1 MYFLYL
7 LKIDDIKSIDSHNM
21 YEVYDRWPQIS
32 RENFSANFSK
42 IDIKNIDHIVFAGMG
57 GSGTI
62 GDVFASILS
71 KTDIHV
77 SVVKGYLLPKTVDS
91 NTLVVTTSI
100 SGNTLETIT
109 ILKNVEKLNAKF
121 VALFSG
127 GVMEKFCVDK
137 KIEYYKI
144 KEVHSPRASFVGF
157 LYSALNILEQI
168 IPVKKADINKSIE
181 SLFNMQKLI
190 SSKNLNKT
198 NEALQIAQWIKEI
211 PIVYYPWG
219 LQSAAIR
226 FKNSMQEN
234 AKMHVMTE
242 DVIEACHN
250 GIVAWDKLKNVQPIL
265 IQGKDDYTKTKER
278 WKIVKELFHEKDIQ
292 YKEIFSQEGSIL
304 NKLVCLIYLLDYA
317 SIYNAI
323 ISKTDPTPIESI
335 DFIKKRL

>member
-1 MYFLYL
+1 M
-7 LKIDDIKSIDSHNM
+7 S
-21 YEVYDRWPQIS
+21 EVYDRWPQIA

-42 IDIKNIDHIVFAGMG
+42 VDIKNIDHVVFAGMG

-62 GDVFASILS
+62 GDLFASILS

-77 SVVKGYLLPKTVDS
+77 SVIKGYLLPKTVDS

-100 SGNTLETIT
+100 SGNTSETIS
-109 ILKNVEKLNAKF
+109 ILKNVEKVDAKF
-121 VALFSG
+121 VALSSG
-127 GVMEKFCVDK
+127 GIMEKFCMDK
-137 KIEYYKI
+137 KIKYYKI
-144 KEVHSPRASFVGF
+144 KEEHSPRASFVGF

-168 IPVKKADINKSIE
+168 VPVKKTDISKSIE
-181 SLFNMQKLI
+181 SLFDIQKLI

-198 NEALQIAQWIKEI
+198 NEALQIAEWIKEI
-211 PIVYYPWG
+211 PMVYYPWG

-250 GIVAWDKLKNVQPIL
+250 GIVAWDKPKNILPIL
-265 IQGKDDYTKTKER
+265 IQGKDDYVKTKER
-278 WKIVKELFHEKDIQ
+278 WKIVKEFFSEKGIP
-292 YKEIFSQEGSIL
+292 YKEIFTQEGSIL
-304 NKLVCLIYLLDYA
+304 NKLVCLIYVLDYA
-317 SIYNAI
+317 SIYTAI
-323 ISKTDPTPIESI
+323 ISKIDPSPVNSI

>member
-1 MYFLYL
+1 MSGF
-7 LKIDDIKSIDSHNM
+7 
-21 YEVYDRWPQIS
+21 YDRWPQIA

-42 IDIKNIDHIVFAGMG
+42 VDIKDIDHVVFAGMG

-62 GDVFASILS
+62 GDLFASILS

-77 SVVKGYLLPKTVDS
+77 SVIKGYLLPKTVDS

-100 SGNTLETIT
+100 SGNTSETIS
-109 ILKNVEKLNAKF
+109 ILKNVEKVDAKF
-121 VALFSG
+121 VALSSG
-127 GVMEKFCVDK
+127 GIMEKFCMDK
-137 KIEYYKI
+137 KIKYYKI
-144 KEVHSPRASFVGF
+144 KEEHSPRASFVGF

-168 IPVKKADINKSIE
+168 VPVKKTDISKSIE
-181 SLFNMQKLI
+181 SLFDIQKLI

-198 NEALQIAQWIKEI
+198 NEALQIAEWIKEI
-211 PIVYYPWG
+211 PMVYYPWG

-250 GIVAWDKLKNVQPIL
+250 GIVAWDKPKNILPIL
-265 IQGKDDYTKTKER
+265 IQGKDDYVKTKER
-278 WKIVKELFHEKDIQ
+278 WKIVKEFFREKGIP
-292 YKEIFSQEGSIL
+292 YKEIFTQEGSIL
-304 NKLVCLIYLLDYA
+304 NKLVCLIYVLDYA
-317 SIYNAI
+317 SIYTAI
-323 ISKTDPTPIESI
+323 ISKIDPSPINSI

>member
-1 MYFLYL
+1 M
-7 LKIDDIKSIDSHNM
+7 S
-21 YEVYDRWPQIS
+21 EVYDRWPQIA

-42 IDIKNIDHIVFAGMG
+42 VDIKNIDHVVFAGMG

-62 GDVFASILS
+62 GDLFASILS

-77 SVVKGYLLPKTVDS
+77 SVIKGYLLPKTVDS

-100 SGNTLETIT
+100 SGNTSETIS
-109 ILKNVEKLNAKF
+109 ILKNVEKVDAKF
-121 VALFSG
+121 VALSSG
-127 GVMEKFCVDK
+127 GIMEKFCMDK
-137 KIEYYKI
+137 KIKYYKI
-144 KEVHSPRASFVGF
+144 KEEHSPRASFVGF

-168 IPVKKADINKSIE
+168 VPVKKTDISKSIE
-181 SLFNMQKLI
+181 SLFDIQKLI

-198 NEALQIAQWIKEI
+198 NEALQIAEWIKEI
-211 PIVYYPWG
+211 PMVYYPWG

-234 AKMHVMTE
+234 AKMHVLTE

-250 GIVAWDKLKNVQPIL
+250 GIVAWDKPKNILPIL
-265 IQGKDDYTKTKER
+265 IQGKDDYVKTKER
-278 WKIVKELFHEKDIQ
+278 WKIVKEFFREKGIP

-304 NKLVCLIYLLDYA
+304 NKLVCLIYVLDYA
-317 SIYNAI
+317 SIYTAI
-323 ISKTDPTPIESI
+323 ISKIDPSPVNSI

>member
-1 MYFLYL
+1 MC
-7 LKIDDIKSIDSHNM
+7 
-21 YEVYDRWPQIS
+21 EVYDRWPQIA
-32 RENFSANFSK
+32 RENFSKNFSK
-42 IDIKNIDHIVFAGMG
+42 VDIKNIDHIVFAGMG

-62 GDVFASILS
+62 GDLFASILS

-77 SVVKGYLLPKTVDS
+77 SVVKGYLLPKTVDD
-91 NTLVVTTSI
+91 NTLVVATSI
-100 SGNTLETIT
+100 SGNTLETNS
-109 ILKNVEKLNAKF
+109 ILKNVEKTNAEF
-121 VALFSG
+121 VALSSG
-127 GVMEKFCVDK
+127 GIMEKFCMDK
-137 KIEYYKI
+137 KIKYYKI
-144 KEVHSPRASFVGF
+144 KEEHSPRASFVGF
-157 LYSALNILEQI
+157 LYSALNILEQF
-168 IPVKKADINKSIE
+168 IPVKKTDVDKSIQ
-181 SLFNMQKLI
+181 SLFNVQEII

-198 NEALQIAQWIKEI
+198 NEALQIAEWIKDI
-211 PIVYYPWG
+211 PMVYYPSASG

-250 GIVAWDKLKNVQPIL
+250 GIVAWDKPKNILPIL
-265 IQGKDDYTKTKER
+265 IQGKDDYVKTKER
-278 WKIVKELFHEKDIQ
+278 WKIVKELFHEKGIP

-323 ISKTDPTPIESI
+323 ISKIDPSPINSI

>member
-1 MYFLYL
+1 L
-7 LKIDDIKSIDSHNM
+7 LNIDDVKSIDSHNM
-21 YEVYDRWPQIS
+21 SGFYDRWPQIA

-42 IDIKNIDHIVFAGMG
+42 VDIKNIDHVVFAGMG

-62 GDVFASILS
+62 GDLFASILS

-77 SVVKGYLLPKTVDS
+77 SVIKGYLLPKTVDS

-100 SGNTLETIT
+100 SGNTSETIS
-109 ILKNVEKLNAKF
+109 ILKNVEKVDAKF
-121 VALFSG
+121 VALSSG
-127 GVMEKFCVDK
+127 GIMEKFCMDK
-137 KIEYYKI
+137 KIKYYKI
-144 KEVHSPRASFVGF
+144 KEEHSPRASFVGF

-168 IPVKKADINKSIE
+168 VPVKKTDISKSIE
-181 SLFNMQKLI
+181 SLFDIQKLI

-198 NEALQIAQWIKEI
+198 NEALQIAEWIKEI
-211 PIVYYPWG
+211 PMVYYPWG

-250 GIVAWDKLKNVQPIL
+250 GIVAWDKPKNILPIL
-265 IQGKDDYTKTKER
+265 IQGKDDYVKTKER
-278 WKIVKELFHEKDIQ
+278 WKIVKEFFREKGIP
-292 YKEIFSQEGSIL
+292 YKEIFTQEGSIL
-304 NKLVCLIYLLDYA
+304 NKLVCLIYVLDYA
-317 SIYNAI
+317 SIYTAI
-323 ISKTDPTPIESI
+323 ISKIDPSPVNSI

>member
-1 MYFLYL
+1 M
-7 LKIDDIKSIDSHNM
+7 S
-21 YEVYDRWPQIS
+21 EVYDSWPQIA
-32 RENFSANFSK
+32 RKNFSVNFSK
-42 IDIKNIDHIVFAGMG
+42 VDIKNIDHVVFAGMG

-77 SVVKGYLLPKTVDS
+77 SVVKGYLLPKTVDDS
-91 NTLVVTTSI
+91 TLVVTTSI
-100 SGNTLETIT
+100 SGNTLETIS
-109 ILKNVEKLNAKF
+109 ILKNVEKMNAKF
-121 VALFSG
+121 VALSSG
-127 GVMEKFCVDK
+127 GTMEKFCMDK
-137 KIEYYKI
+137 KIKYYKI
-144 KEVHSPRASFVGF
+144 EEEHSPRASFVGF

-168 IPVKKADINKSIE
+168 LPVKKIDVNESIE
-181 SLFNMQKLI
+181 SLFDIQKSI
-190 SSKNLNKT
+190 CSKNLNET
-198 NEALQIAQWIKEI
+198 NEALQIAEWIKEI
-211 PIVYYPWG
+211 PMVYYPSG

-234 AKMHVMTE
+234 AKVHVITE

-250 GIVAWDKLKNVQPIL
+250 GIVAWDKPKNVQPIL
-265 IQGKDDYTKTKER
+265 IQGKDDYVKTKER
-278 WKIVKELFHEKDIQ
+278 WEIIKELFRENGIQ

-323 ISKTDPTPIESI
+323 ISKTDPTPIKSI